1 MASVLVC
8 GGGNAAQVVSCL
20 FASRYKVTAISLYAD
35 EAERWDKAVK
45 EAKGMTCNFQGTNK
59 AVNSM
64 PDLITKDP
72 SAVKNCDVVL
82 FTVPSSFHEQYFRAL
97 EPFVQKGTIFA
108 VMPARSGCDFLFKKA
123 GLRELRIASLA
134 SLASLPP
141 SLPPSLSPSLPLSL
155 PPSLPLSLSPSLSLS
170 LSLSLR

>member
-20 FASRYKVTAISLYAD
+20 FASRYKVTSISLYAD

-123 GLRELRIASLA
+123 FWGSICRSI
-134 SLASLPP
+134 
-141 SLPPSLSPSLPLSL
+141 
-155 PPSLPLSLSPSLSLS
+155 
-170 LSLSLR
+170 